1 MVQAIQWSG
10 LPAAQPSPGNCK
22 IESRMFSS
30 LAVTGTLRLLLCHA
44 AISWKS
50 DSCHVHLCLIGRQRA
65 LYRMLVTPA
74 KGIEMVGFFVHMC
87 VHVLDLVTAS
97 DISHPQVSDLKSPS

>member
-1 MVQAIQWSG
+1 
-10 LPAAQPSPGNCK
+10 
-22 IESRMFSS
+22 MFSS

-50 DSCHVHLCLIGRQRA
+50 DSCHVHLCLLGGRLQDTRQRA

-74 KGIEMVGFFVHMC
+74 KGIKWLDSLCIC
-87 VHVLDLVTAS
+87 VYTYLTW
-97 DISHPQVSDLKSPS
+97 